1 MAMHELLATLAQAL
15 WGMFAVA
22 GHLVFSVKV
31 ENVSEEVSYFV
42 D

>member
-15 WGMFAVA
+15 CGMFAVA
-22 GHLVFSVKV
+22 GRLVLSVKV